1 MSVNP
6 VKRKLAA
13 ILAADAVGYSRMM
26 AADEEGTMK
35 ILSAHRSMIDG
46 IIEFH
51 EGRIINTAGDS
62 VLAEFASPTQ
72 AVRCAVEIQDA
83 LKTRND
89 ALPEQRRMHFRIG
102 VNLGDVMV
110 KGDDLLGDGV
120 NVAARLEGIA
130 EPGMIYIASSVYD
143 QIAGKLD
150 LGFVDLGEQALKNID
165 RPIRAYRVDRD
176 SRRVTPD
183 KRGPARGAGPWIAAA
198 VAVAAIGAGAFWFQG
213 QQTASR
219 QEESTKAKAAADA
232 EIAKA
237 RAETE
242 EARSRA
248 AAAQRALE
256 EQRLAETRA
265 RAQAELSAARAE
277 ADATRRKAEGELAS
291 ATKARR
297 AAEEEAARRKA
308 EADAALASAKAAA
321 RPAAKAA
328 AAPVPATKWAATFA
342 CGSTGPVPPASFP
355 ASVSSVGSAFALG
368 RGEAGQ
374 PGSLRMKGTRQPD
387 GRLSLSG
394 GGIAGV
400 AHAKG
405 QAYDAVLEGKFT
417 GERYE
422 GRGKLGDRDCTLTL
436 MTEAAAV
443 RQAADLQASYP
454 GPWTASVACAALS
467 SLPPSVHPMGASASG
482 QQYDVFAGKQGQPG
496 SVRLTGQRMPD
507 GAMRVAGKG
516 IASNK
521 EFFGQPYQVDFA
533 GKFSGERF
541 EGRGKFGTRDCLLT
555 IARR

>member
-110 KGDDLLGDGV
+110 KGEDLLGDGV

-150 LGFVDLGEQALKNID
+150 LGFVDLGEQSLKNID

-176 SRRVTPD
+176 SRRATVG
-183 KRGPARGAGPWIAAA
+183 KRKSGTGALQWVAAA
-198 VAVAAIGAGAFWFQG
+198 VAVSAIGGGIYWYQG
-213 QQTASR
+213 QQAAGR
-219 QEESTKAKAAADA
+219 QEEMARTKAAADA

-237 RAETE
+237 RAEADAAKQSAAVATD
-242 EARSRA
+242 SA

-256 EQRLAETRA
+256 EQRIGATRA
-265 RAQAELSAARAE
+265 RAQAEE
-277 ADATRRKAEGELAS
+277 RRLVGEHLGQER
-291 ATKARR
+291 RR
-297 AAEEEAARRKA
+297 AAGGALAADRGH
-308 EADAALASAKAAA
+308 AAL
-321 RPAAKAA
+321 RPVRRDVHGRRVRAELLRHGPA
-328 AAPVPATKWAATFA
+328 AAP
-342 CGSTGPVPPASFP
+342 
-355 ASVSSVGSAFALG
+355 
-368 RGEAGQ
+368 AGA
-374 PGSLRMKGTRQPD
+374 
-387 GRLSLSG
+387 
-394 GGIAGV
+394 AGV
-400 AHAKG
+400 RRAG
-405 QAYDAVLEGKFT
+405 
-417 GERYE
+417 
-422 GRGKLGDRDCTLTL
+422 
-436 MTEAAAV
+436 
-443 RQAADLQASYP
+443 ADLSRPAR
-454 GPWTASVACAALS
+454 
-467 SLPPSVHPMGASASG
+467 LPRPL
-482 QQYDVFAGKQGQPG
+482 
-496 SVRLTGQRMPD
+496 RR
-507 GAMRVAGKG
+507 
-516 IASNK
+516 
-521 EFFGQPYQVDFA
+521 
-533 GKFSGERF
+533 
-541 EGRGKFGTRDCLLT
+541 GR
-555 IARR
+555 